1 MIGQSHKHNQ
11 QQKYTYDGKTYET
24 RLFIHIGTRGL
35 KNESQ
40 VLAVKVELIMWKGS
54 KGRKYKYNEA

>member
-24 RLFIHIGTRGL
+24 RLFIHIGTRGAD
-35 KNESQ
+35 N
-40 VLAVKVELIMWKGS
+40 VE
-54 KGRKYKYNEA
+54 RKQRQEVQIQ

>member
-1 MIGQSHKHNQ
+1 M
-11 QQKYTYDGKTYET
+11 
-24 RLFIHIGTRGL
+24 

>member
-1 MIGQSHKHNQ
+1 M
-11 QQKYTYDGKTYET
+11 
-24 RLFIHIGTRGL
+24 

-40 VLAVKVELIMWKGS
+40 VLAVKVELIMWKVS